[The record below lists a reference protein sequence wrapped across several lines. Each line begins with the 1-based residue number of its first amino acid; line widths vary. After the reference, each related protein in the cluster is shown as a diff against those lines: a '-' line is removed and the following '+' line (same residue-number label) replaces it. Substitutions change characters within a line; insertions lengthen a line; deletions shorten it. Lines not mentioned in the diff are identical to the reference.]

1 MKKIYSVLSL
11 SCAFTLAVFWA
22 GCNNPV
28 ISAGKSDPNDKSKK
42 PDLKRVEMG
51 GSLAR
56 DLEIASINQTTVNEN
71 LLKIQAN
78 VRNVKGDDCRINYKI
93 EWMDDDGI
101 VINDSS
107 AVWLPLRIRGG
118 ETAAIQS
125 VATTPNASNFR
136 IKIQKAKYK

>member
-11 SCAFTLAVFWA
+11 SCAFTLAVFWS

-42 PDLKRVEMG
+42 PEIKRVEMG

-56 DLEIASINQTTVNEN
+56 DLEISSINQTTVNEN

-78 VRNVKGDDCRINYKI
+78 VRNVKGGDCRINYKI

-118 ETAAIQS
+118 ETVAIQS
-125 VATTPNASNFR
+125 VATTPNASNFK

>member
-1 MKKIYSVLSL
+1 MKKIHSVLSL
-11 SCAFTLAVFWA
+11 SSVLVFAVFWS

-28 ISAGKSDPNDKSKK
+28 ISAGKNDPNDKSNQ

-56 DLEIASINQTTVNEN
+56 DLEIASINQTTVNED

-78 VRNVKGDDCRINYKI
+78 VRNLKGGDCRINYKI
-93 EWMDDDGI
+93 EWMNADGI

>member
-1 MKKIYSVLSL
+1 MKKIHSVLLL
-11 SCAFTLAVFWA
+11 SSALVFAVFWS

-28 ISAGKSDPNDKSKK
+28 ISAGKNDPNDKSNQ

-56 DLEIASINQTTVNEN
+56 DLEIASINQTTVNED

-78 VRNVKGDDCRINYKI
+78 VRNLKGADCRINYKI
-93 EWMDDDGI
+93 EWMNADGI

-125 VATTPNASNFR
+125 VATTPHASNFR
-136 IKIQKAKYK
+136 IKIQKAKHK

>member
-1 MKKIYSVLSL
+1 MKKIHSVLSL
-11 SCAFTLAVFWA
+11 SSALVFAVFWS

-28 ISAGKSDPNDKSKK
+28 ISAGKNDPNDKSNQ

-56 DLEIASINQTTVNEN
+56 DLEIASINQTTVNED

-78 VRNVKGDDCRINYKI
+78 VRNLKGADCRINYKI
-93 EWMDDDGI
+93 EWLNADGI

-107 AVWLPLRIRGG
+107 AVWLQLRIRGG
-118 ETAAIQS
+118 
-125 VATTPNASNFR
+125 
-136 IKIQKAKYK
+136 